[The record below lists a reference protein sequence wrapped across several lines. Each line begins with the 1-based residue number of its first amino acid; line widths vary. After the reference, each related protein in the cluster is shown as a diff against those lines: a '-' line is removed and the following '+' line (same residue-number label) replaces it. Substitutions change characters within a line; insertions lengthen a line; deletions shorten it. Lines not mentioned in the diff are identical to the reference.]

1 MAPKG
6 IQIPGTG
13 ECYLIWQRDFAGMI
27 QAFRWGVFSELS
39 GPVQYYYKSPCKR
52 EGEGDLTQKK
62 RCCDH
67 GSRDWNDVL

>member
-1 MAPKG
+1 
-6 IQIPGTG
+6 
-13 ECYLIWQRDFAGMI
+13 MI